1 MLTSQ
6 SKIAVSY
13 QEPDLKQAAEELAA
27 ALNLPMVQAGS
38 KYQLLLNYAASGLE
52 LRKPC
57 DPRMTG
63 SIQVN
68 FTTGKEAFRR
78 ERQKQQKQELLIRAV
93 GYRPDQPPT
102 VLDGTGGLGRDSFIL
117 AIAGCRVLVYEQ
129 HPVVAALLAD
139 GLQRA
144 GVHPATAAIA
154 SRISLTRADTVHTLL
169 QMEKNGQQVDVI
181 YLDPMF
187 PTRRKS
193 ALVKKELQML
203 QILTEK
209 AADQDQLLP
218 AALRVAANR
227 VVVKRPSRAPSL
239 NDLSPSHALTGKTV
253 RFDVYVC

>member
-13 QEPDLKQAAEELAA
+13 QEPNQKQAAEKLTA
-27 ALNLPMVQAGS
+27 ALKLPMAETDK
-38 KYQLLLNYAASGLE
+38 KYQLLLNYTASGLE
-52 LRKPC
+52 LRKPN
-57 DPRMTG
+57 DPRLTG
-63 SIQVN
+63 SVQVN
-68 FTTGKEAFRR
+68 FTAGKEAFRR
-78 ERQKQQKQELLIRAV
+78 QQQKQQKQELLIRAV
-93 GYRPDQPPT
+93 GCRPDQPPT

-117 AIAGCRVLVYEQ
+117 ATAGCRVLVHEQ

-144 GVHPATAAIA
+144 AAHPATAAIA
-154 SRISLTRADTVHTLL
+154 SRISLTRTDTVHTLL

-209 AADQDQLLP
+209 TADQDQLLP
-218 AALRVAANR
+218 AALRVAACR
-227 VVVKRPSRAPSL
+227 VVVKRPCRAHSL